1 MLKLAWELVSKDC
14 QWATHFK
21 HKYFTNGRPCMR
33 YIKSSVCSS
42 IKMHIST
49 VSSNSI
55 WIVGTGEN
63 INFWSD
69 N

>member
-1 MLKLAWELVSKDC
+1 
-14 QWATHFK
+14 
-21 HKYFTNGRPCMR
+21 MR

-42 IKMHIST
+42 IKMHISM